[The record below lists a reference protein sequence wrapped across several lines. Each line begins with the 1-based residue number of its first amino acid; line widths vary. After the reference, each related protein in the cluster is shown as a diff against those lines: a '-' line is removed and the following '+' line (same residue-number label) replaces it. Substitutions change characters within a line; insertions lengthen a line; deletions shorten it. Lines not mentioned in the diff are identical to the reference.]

1 MAIVEKT
8 FRVNSVTLSYDN
20 SDIYESRVEELG
32 HINPSLEFWLFHNRG
47 LYDNALVVGAGFG
60 LASKLLVDWDT
71 TVTSVEPQSDR
82 FALLETNVP
91 ESTNINKMCG
101 ATAGTTNLVYFED
114 NKSGA
119 VIDKTM
125 GDASESVDVITVD
138 SLDLT
143 LDLMLVYANGKE
155 LDVIDGA
162 STTMSDN
169 PNMKIILRWI
179 PDLFDDVDDAL
190 TKLKSYGKTIKVIHW
205 ETGDV
210 ISLKDP
216 SDLELKAVQTADLLL
231 E

>member
-101 ATAGTTNLVYFED
+101 ATAGTSNLVYFED

-119 VIDKTM
+119 VIDRTM

>member
-1 MAIVEKT
+1 LAIVEKT

-101 ATAGTTNLVYFED
+101 ATAGTSNLVYFED

-119 VIDKTM
+119 VIDRTM

>member
-101 ATAGTTNLVYFED
+101 ATAGTSNLVYFED

-190 TKLKSYGKTIKVIHW
+190 TKLKSYGKIIKVIHW